1 MNIEYL
7 LQTKENPSLN
17 GFINKGFSLDK
28 IKKIE
33 QTFNAGKEFPKAF
46 REFLFLAGDFNNWG
60 FDDIEGIVELQQ
72 YAKEDLEMAGQ
83 KITKPFFA
91 FSVLDSTYNIILL
104 DEAGSNPKVYLLM
117 PFLAQ
122 EGSQPLLKANNW
134 NFSELINESIRR
146 IKNNIPF

>member
-72 YAKEDLEMAGQ
+72 YAKEDLEMADQ

-91 FSVLDSTYNIILL
+91 FSVLDSIYNIILL
-104 DEAGSNPKVYLLM
+104 DEAGSDPKVYLLM

-134 NFSELINESIRR
+134 NFTALINESIRK